1 MKKDSVRFTV
11 CIHKELFERLDYVS
25 QFYGCSKSH
34 ELRRMIEREL
44 VQFER
49 TPMEP
54 FQSATII
61 SIYHNID
68 PACQKLQ
75 RG

>member
-34 ELRRMIEREL
+34 ELRRM
-44 VQFER
+44 
-49 TPMEP
+49 
-54 FQSATII
+54 
-61 SIYHNID
+61 H
-68 PACQKLQ
+68 
-75 RG
+75 

>member
-1 MKKDSVRFTV
+1 MKYGGFPMKKDSVRFTV

-49 TPMEP
+49 T
-54 FQSATII
+54 
-61 SIYHNID
+61 
-68 PACQKLQ
+68 
-75 RG
+75 

>member
-34 ELRRMIEREL
+34 ELRRMIERGTGPVRAHL
-44 VQFER
+44 WNHSR
-49 TPMEP
+49 APR
-54 FQSATII
+54 S
-61 SIYHNID
+61 
-68 PACQKLQ
+68 
-75 RG
+75 

>member
-1 MKKDSVRFTV
+1 MKQESVRFTV
-11 CIHKELFERLDYVS
+11 CIHKDLFERLSYVS

-49 TPMEP
+49 TYGKIPVRHDRKNLTQ
-54 FQSATII
+54 F
-61 SIYHNID
+61 
-68 PACQKLQ
+68 
-75 RG
+75 

>member
-49 TPMEP
+49 TYEP